1 MSVCNPGDYLDYK
14 LSKGGCYFTDRS
26 ENKTFANLDIS
37 VRNIKK
43 VQDITYKERVHGANK
58 DNGSTGE
65 SPALLLERNE
75 DTQI

>member
-1 MSVCNPGDYLDYK
+1 MGKGQKRPNDMSKSMMY
-14 LSKGGCYFTDRS
+14 

-43 VQDITYKERVHGANK
+43 VQDIINTERVPGENK

-65 SPALLLERNE
+65 SPALLSDRN
-75 DTQI
+75 

>member
-1 MSVCNPGDYLDYK
+1 MGKVQKRPNDMSK
-14 LSKGGCYFTDRS
+14 SMMS
-26 ENKTFANLDIS
+26 ESKTFANLDIS